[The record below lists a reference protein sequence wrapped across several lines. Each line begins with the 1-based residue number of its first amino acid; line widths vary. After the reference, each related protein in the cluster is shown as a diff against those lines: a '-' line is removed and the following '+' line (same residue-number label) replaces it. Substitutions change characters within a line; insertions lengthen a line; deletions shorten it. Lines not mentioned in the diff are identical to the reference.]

1 MPIAETLADRV
12 TGVFDRGRVDTVFG
26 DVRTID
32 GVEVIP
38 VARVGGGFGVGG
50 GGGKAG
56 AQSDDLAEG
65 EGGGAGGGLS
75 VRPVAV
81 IFSQSGMPTVM
92 PVVDMNARFRN
103 AAIVICVA
111 IIGATLLLWRRFGRR

>member
-38 VARVGGGFGVGG
+38 VARAGGGFGVGG

-75 VRPVAV
+75 V
-81 IFSQSGMPTVM
+81 
-92 PVVDMNARFRN
+92 
-103 AAIVICVA
+103 
-111 IIGATLLLWRRFGRR
+111 

>member
-1 MPIAETLADRV
+1 MSIAETLAEHV
-12 TGVFDRGRVDTVFG
+12 AGVFDRGRVDTVFG

-56 AQSDDLAEG
+56 VQSDEGAEG
-65 EGGGAGGGLS
+65 EGGSAGGGLS

-81 IFSQSGMPTVM
+81 IFSQSGVPCAMPII
-92 PVVDMNARFRN
+92 DMNARLRN

-111 IIGATLLLWRRFGRR
+111 IVGATIVLWRRFGRR